1 MNYETDSIYI
11 AIKNNPLRLESI
23 FQGLFIVARRA
34 LGFNTRGSS
43 FPFITHEFS
52 STHRA
57 YENQLERARKIG
69 QYLTPVV
76 VPKGMCRQDHVMGV
90 TISSVNSDCPPAVFK
105 ACWDEMTELLEIPA
119 SEIGD
124 MKKAFV
130 AQDLL
135 IALFADYYADMLT
148 FANCH
153 GRYDRNWQG
162 MALELKKFTF
172 KHRPLASL
180 VA

>member
-11 AIKNNPLRLESI
+11 ALKNNPSRLEAI
-23 FQGLFIVARRA
+23 FQGLFVVARRA
-34 LGFNTRGSS
+34 LGFNTQGSS
-43 FPFITHEFS
+43 FPFITHQLS

-57 YENQLERARKIG
+57 YEKQLDDARKIG
-69 QYLTPVV
+69 QYLIPVV
-76 VPKGMCRQDHVMGV
+76 MPKGMRRQYHVMGV

-105 ACWDEMTELLEIPA
+105 SCWDEMAELLEMPA
-119 SEIGD
+119 YDIAN
-124 MKKAFV
+124 MKKSFV

-135 IALFADYYADMLT
+135 VALFDDYYDDMLT

-162 MALELKKFTF
+162 IY
-172 KHRPLASL
+172 HPLAT
-180 VA
+180 